1 MSILY
6 VIENLCL
13 EGKKMSGNNIWQ
25 LHAIKIAAAILIII
39 SVAGNAS
46 AEIISVDL
54 FFKDNTISL
63 INNAEIKI
71 GILSQSDFYAPD
83 KVDVSTVRFAGV
95 SADTSAEAKKPENVR
110 DLDNDGIKDLLL
122 HFKIAGSGIQCGDS
136 QFVILTGNT
145 KDGDHIVGTHSINI
159 EDCTLS
165 PAPPYIYSFAPL
177 TQRVMN
183 NVGDSRAFNIS
194 VNQTVTV
201 IWFIDGT
208 PVQVNGTGNEPQVT
222 ESKYGN
228 ISAQLGTWN
237 VSVYAQNFN
246 GRDAHFWDWIVGKID
261 QNIIFDGLPDKTY
274 DDSAFTVS
282 ATASSGLPVSFTA
295 SGQCTVS
302 GNTVTLT
309 GAGSCTITA
318 SQPGKDNYN
327 AAPSVDQTFNIAKAA
342 ATITLSDLAQ
352 TYDGSPK
359 SATVTTSPAGLS
371 EVSITYDGSATAPT
385 SAGSYAVQATLT
397 NANYQAVPA
406 AGTLVLGKAAATI
419 ILSDLAQTYDGSPKS
434 ATVTTSPA
442 GLSEVS
448 ITYDGSA
455 TAPTSAGNYA
465 VQATLTN
472 ANYQAVPATGTFVI
486 NKADQI
492 SLSVVTSS
500 VSGGCGRN
508 VYTNEQYSNVKQH
521 EYSREID
528 VHMSKTTIVFLFNTL
543 GIVTEA
549 GFTPKTNEGCT
560 SALGEN
566 LKGRPS
572 KSTSDASLNAIYF
585 NIWVGPPGYSESSRI
600 EDQYLMF
607 KASDVT
613 EDESVKLMIY
623 KNDAWIDLKTEKISE
638 DTYKAYT
645 QGFGSFAIVRTKVPA
660 STITLSDTTL
670 PASGKSEEQKPVN
683 LILIIFG
690 MFLVIGITVIYYLVI
705 AQK

>member
-274 DDSAFTVS
+274 GDSAFTVS

-342 ATITLSDLAQ
+342 ATIT
-352 TYDGSPK
+352 
-359 SATVTTSPAGLS
+359 
-371 EVSITYDGSATAPT
+371 
-385 SAGSYAVQATLT
+385 
-397 NANYQAVPA
+397 
-406 AGTLVLGKAAATI
+406 
-419 ILSDLAQTYDGSPKS
+419 LSDLAQTYDGSPKS

-670 PASGKSEEQKPVN
+670 PASGKSE
-683 LILIIFG
+683 
-690 MFLVIGITVIYYLVI
+690 
-705 AQK
+705 

>member
-1 MSILY
+1 
-6 VIENLCL
+6 
-13 EGKKMSGNNIWQ
+13 MSGNNIWQ

-159 EDCTLS
+159 EDCSLS

-274 DDSAFTVS
+274 GDSAFTVS

-302 GNTVTLT
+302 GNIVTLT

-385 SAGSYAVQATLT
+385 SAGS
-397 NANYQAVPA
+397 
-406 AGTLVLGKAAATI
+406 
-419 ILSDLAQTYDGSPKS
+419 
-434 ATVTTSPA
+434 
-442 GLSEVS
+442 
-448 ITYDGSA
+448 
-455 TAPTSAGNYA
+455 YA